1 MTSFHDFPYDRLQ
14 TINKKNTGKCKKGD
28 FWSILQLLLR
38 LFLSP
43 LGVSINK
50 VQASK
55 TRMFALFQTF
65 KSLTISSSQTFPGGK
80 IH

>member
-14 TINKKNTGKCKKGD
+14 TINKKYRKMYKKVI
-28 FWSILQLLLR
+28 FWSILPLLLR
-38 LFLSP
+38 PFLSP

-80 IH
+80 IN

>member
-1 MTSFHDFPYDRLQ
+1 MTFRMIVYKQL
-14 TINKKNTGKCKKGD
+14 IKNTGKCKRKVII
-28 FWSILQLLLR
+28 WSILPFLLHP
-38 LFLSP
+38 FLSP
-43 LGVSINK
+43 LGVSIDK
-50 VQASK
+50 AQASK

>member
-1 MTSFHDFPYDRLQ
+1 MTFRMIVYKQLV
-14 TINKKNTGKCKKGD
+14 KNTGKCKKNVI
-28 FWSILQLLLR
+28 FWSIFPLLLHP
-38 LFLSP
+38 FLSP
-43 LGVSINK
+43 LGVSMNK